1 MVVMYILPTMTKR
14 LVEIDDALLAAA
26 KAELQ
31 ADTIKDTVN
40 EALRRVADERVARVD
55 KALDFLAN
63 FDFLPREE
71 MWR

>member
-1 MVVMYILPTMTKR
+1 MYILHTMTKR

-40 EALRRVADERVARVD
+40 EALRRVADQRAARID
-55 KALDFLAN
+55 AALDVLASLPA
-63 FDFLPREE
+63 FDREE
-71 MWR
+71 AWR